1 MMPPWH
7 PWGNRNIQDGVQD
20 GRQRDEVLNIFLS
33 IWVRNIILVAIP
45 RFLRSRNRFNISKF
59 ISDISVT
66 QNGGQDGR
74 QSIKSPISS
83 LI

>member
-1 MMPPWH
+1 M
-7 PWGNRNIQDGVQD
+7 
-20 GRQRDEVLNIFLS
+20 
-33 IWVRNIILVAIP
+33 AIH
-45 RFLRSRNRFNISKF
+45 RFLRSRNRFSILKF
-59 ISDISVT
+59 ISDVSFT